1 MTFGIISRS
10 RLGNREGYAL
20 VTVLVVLVALG
31 FVGAAAAMMS
41 ANDTRVSGVYA
52 FSNRAGAA
60 AHGGLEHAA
69 GHFVT
74 NGATNGWPVTGTL
87 NGYSYT
93 VTVEPDSW
101 DFGLGAVPV
110 HWDPTVGY
118 NGTGVGEPVYLLE
131 STASRD
137 PFRATQRLRMIA
149 HGLDIQSEAAFSS
162 NSGISLRGNITL
174 SGYDHTMDGETID
187 EDDSTYTGACDENKP
202 AIQMSDPNEEVD
214 VNGSVNLEG
223 NETFENSDPP
233 YVKYGSTTV
242 WHTPEEVLGL
252 PEGALDSYKQSGEQ
266 YNENIP
272 DTLSGITYV
281 TDDFGSSGAGSN
293 NIQGTG
299 VLVVHN
305 PLFNPR
311 EHDPEDPLY
320 DEEKASDPAY
330 APANI
335 GNVNDGTFHG
345 VIIADRIDKI
355 DGNVDIYGS
364 VVSLT
369 EIDVNIIGAGTAEIR
384 YSCTTIETIT
394 QNLVVPRRLAWV
406 AD

>member
-1 MTFGIISRS
+1 MTFGTISRS
-10 RLGNREGYAL
+10 RLKNREGYAL

-31 FVGAAAAMMS
+31 FVGAAAAIMS

-69 GHFVT
+69 GHLVA
-74 NGATNGWPVTGTL
+74 NGATSGWPVTGTL

-118 NGTGVGEPVYLLE
+118 NGTGVGQQVYLLE

-137 PFRATQRLRMIA
+137 PFRATQRLQMIA
-149 HGLDIQSEAAFSS
+149 HELSIESEAAFSS
-162 NSGISLRGNITL
+162 NSGINLRGDITI
-174 SGYDHTMDGETID
+174 SGYNHDMDGDIVD
-187 EDDSTYTGACDENKP
+187 EDDLTYTGACAENKP
-202 AIQMSDPNEEVD
+202 AIQMSDPAEEVD
-214 VNGSVNLEG
+214 DGGSTDLEG
-223 NETFENSDPP
+223 NETFQPTD
-233 YVKYGSTTV
+233 YVKYGSTTA

-266 YNENIP
+266 YNENPP

-281 TDDFGSSGAGSN
+281 TDDFGSTGAGSN

-299 VLVVHN
+299 VLIVHN

-311 EHDPEDPLY
+311 EHDPADPLY
-320 DEEKASDPAY
+320 DPAKASDPAY

-345 VIIADRIDKI
+345 VIIADKIDKI
-355 DGNVDIYGS
+355 DGDVLIYGS

-384 YSCTTIETIT
+384 YSCETIT
-394 QNLVVPRRLAWV
+394 TITESILVPLRLAWV